1 MTNFKYGEAGLA
13 LTKGFEGLRLEAY
26 ADQGGVWTVGYGHT
40 GPGVYAGLAIT
51 EDQAETLLISDIAGA
66 VACVNRLVTAKVN
79 QNQFDALVDFTF
91 NLGCASLSQ
100 STLLR
105 TVNAGDFQGAGAQ
118 FLRWDHIRGV
128 VVMGLARRRQAEVV
142 LFNTLA

>member
-91 NLGCASLSQ
+91 NLGCASLAQ

>member
-66 VACVNRLVTAKVN
+66 VACV
-79 QNQFDALVDFTF
+79 
-91 NLGCASLSQ
+91 
-100 STLLR
+100 
-105 TVNAGDFQGAGAQ
+105 
-118 FLRWDHIRGV
+118 
-128 VVMGLARRRQAEVV
+128 
-142 LFNTLA
+142 